1 MFAIDYYYS
10 GRLKWETAFPRP
22 PSFIFRLLC
31 FLLYP
36 LIAYAIHYKRHK
48 MPPEPGGILLVDND
62 DGSLPAIPQLSIT
75 LLTTPMA
82 IITSF

>member
-1 MFAIDYYYS
+1 M
-10 GRLKWETAFPRP
+10 KWETAFPRP

-31 FLLYP
+31 FLKP
-36 LIAYAIHYKRHK
+36 FNRHVIHYKRHK
-48 MPPEPGGILLVDND
+48 TPPEPGGVLFVSND
-62 DGSLPAIPQLSIT
+62 DGSLPAILLLSIT